1 LNPVVEGQNLRIP
14 IPPLT
19 EERRRDIARL
29 AGKYAEQQRIAVR
42 NVRREAMEELRK
54 AEKEGTLSQDDHRR
68 LDHEVQR
75 ITNEA
80 IDHVDE
86 TLKLKEHEIM
96 QV

>member
-1 LNPVVEGQNLRIP
+1 
-14 IPPLT
+14 
-19 EERRRDIARL
+19 
-29 AGKYAEQQRIAVR
+29 
-42 NVRREAMEELRK
+42 MEELRK

-80 IDHVDE
+80 IDHVDA
-86 TLKLKEHEIM
+86 TLKSKEHEIM